1 MTELSYDTFFA
12 TLSGNRRLEIL
23 HFLQRADHQSV
34 NDIAAGTGIEQSAV
48 SHSLN
53 KLLACEFV
61 HIEVDGKFRYYSLN
75 DETIVPLLALI
86 DRHIAKFCTGVCECC
101 SKKGCSEKNAPTETS
116 PSSDDRET
124 NKNE

>member
-1 MTELSYDTFFA
+1 MTKLSYDSFFA

-23 HFLQRADHQSV
+23 HFLQRAGHQSV

-61 HIEVDGKFRYYSLN
+61 HIEVDGKYRYYSLN
-75 DETIVPLLALI
+75 EETIVPLLAII
-86 DRHIAKFCTGVCECC
+86 DRHIAKFCSGACKCC
-101 SKKGCSEKNAPTETS
+101 MTKPTKEEAAT
-116 PSSDDRET
+116 
-124 NKNE
+124 